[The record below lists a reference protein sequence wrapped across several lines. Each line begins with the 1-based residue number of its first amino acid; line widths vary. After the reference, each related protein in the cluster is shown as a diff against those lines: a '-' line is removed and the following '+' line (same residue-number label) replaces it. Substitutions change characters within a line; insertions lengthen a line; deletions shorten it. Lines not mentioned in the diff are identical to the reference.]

1 MSREAPTKVRLLS
14 LKKSLSIAQSVHKI
28 LKNKREIILLQLNM
42 LIDAAEKARKNL
54 EESLREAYRSLDIA
68 RMRVGEMKLEEIAFA
83 TPSHLR
89 LGVTRKLVMGFT
101 TFSLHIKEEAPT
113 TYGIEGTSILLDK
126 GIENLQRSLEH
137 VLKLGELES
146 AIFRLIEEL
155 KNTQRLIN
163 ALEYL
168 IIPRYQKN
176 IKFIEEVL
184 EETAR
189 EEFVRKKMQKKGKE
203 REVR

>member
-1 MSREAPTKVRLLS
+1 M
-14 LKKSLSIAQSVHKI
+14 
-28 LKNKREIILLQLNM
+28 
-42 LIDAAEKARKNL
+42 
-54 EESLREAYRSLDIA
+54 
-68 RMRVGEMKLEEIAFA
+68 
-83 TPSHLR
+83 
-89 LGVTRKLVMGFT
+89 
-101 TFSLHIKEEAPT
+101 
-113 TYGIEGTSILLDK
+113 
-126 GIENLQRSLEH
+126 
-137 VLKLGELES
+137 KLGELES

-189 EEFVRKKMQKKGKE
+189 EEFVRKKMQKKGKV